1 MVSGII
7 SEILDK
13 QEYLQNEYFLEVSSP
28 GIERVLRKDRHI
40 EASIGKDVEI
50 KFFKTIDG
58 KKSIVGKLLKFDADK
73 IYIQVQNDENGIERS
88 QIAQIKIKYNWE

>member
-1 MVSGII
+1 MVSGTI

-40 EASIGKDVEI
+40 EASIGKKVEI
-50 KFFKTIDG
+50 KLFKAIDG
-58 KKSIVGKLLKFDADK
+58 TKSIVGTLLKCDADK
-73 IYIQVQNDENGIERS
+73 IYIQIQNDEKGIERS